1 MLPARPR
8 SGSGSI
14 ALLRSTA
21 SAALTCAV
29 FAVLLFVSPA
39 LASETVIGFDD
50 LPVGTPVADQY
61 EAQGLKLGTGT
72 ELGPKSF
79 GAGDCGSPKVSEGQS
94 PMEAFSPPRYA
105 VLAKCPPAGA
115 PKSSGTYGALLVHP
129 RGSVSVELRLVAPA
143 AKLVNV
149 RLTGYDSAGQAVASA
164 EGEPGVGAWKPVT
177 ISPAGGAE
185 TVSYFSIATTEPSE
199 EEIAIDNLSFES
211 LGEETGGGKPGGEKP
226 GENPGGGS
234 PGSGATGGPPPP
246 PVAAAVSLQTP
257 APYSGES
264 IALSGAGSQPGDGH
278 IISYDWDL
286 NGDGKIDTSTGT
298 NPIVHLILAPGAHTI
313 GLTVTNSRKESSG
326 TRFGLTIPSV
336 TSMIPPADGGEGE
349 CLKTYDQGDVHL
361 VAECI
366 QKLPS
371 GGEVIASRQVG
382 LDGMELAS
390 ADGGFGVF
398 KIRTV
403 KQLGVGSTVQL
414 SGSTVNV
421 ELLNTPI
428 GDVVL
433 GARNLESEPV
443 TLAFEAFHP
452 PSALKALSSSRHR
465 RAHAAGE
472 GKTLVMAFAVAH
484 KCGSGDK
491 KVGCCPPQANTSCA
505 ELPGSFPLTGQV
517 AVYLNKKG
525 QALIDVQVGLEL
537 TSVNFQATGALE
549 IQADRETGVSLD
561 SLKFTIPEAGLAEIF
576 KVKDASFVYYFPS
589 DPEESKR
596 DSWQAKAT
604 ITFGP
609 LEQPGLEAELAFK
622 KGEFQSASM
631 VFTAPAGA
639 GVPIYPGI
647 ELNKLGA
654 SVGVNPLAFG
664 GVLGASIATQLE
676 LTLEFK
682 FREATSTEL
691 GFFGGQ
697 GKLTYKDD
705 DIATLAADVYSDG
718 YTDARLAID
727 LHFPFDSTEP
737 VIRVGGS
744 LGFWDEPNSGLWQA
758 EGEAYLKLW
767 VISAEVAVLVNN
779 QYAAGCA
786 AAGEFGVQGRY
797 RLSDGNVDGGFFGF
811 KKCSDEL
818 KQYQEKPLVT
828 HSGGFVGGE
837 SARFLNGQGFPGGFA
852 QGPLAVAGQS
862 PVVGGQGSVVGG
874 QGSVV
879 GGQGLVLGGHQ
890 GHGGG
895 GAGPYAHMA
904 AQSQAFTL
912 PGSTPGQE
920 LRITS
925 SSGTPVV
932 RIAGPAGQV
941 YTTPSAPGQILTTGN
956 EFISA
961 VAPDPHQV
969 IVFLRRPKGGEWR
982 LQSVPGSAPVS
993 KLETAEDVPP
1003 ATVKA
1008 HVRHVRGRAY
1018 SLAYRVANFVPGMH
1032 VRFVERGRDTTHVL
1046 GIANVAHGTIRFV
1059 PQEGLSRPRTIVA
1072 YLLNRE
1078 GMTRRELPVTR
1089 YTAPSAVRGGR
1100 PRGVRI
1106 VRHGTTALVSWG
1118 AAPGAREYRIK
1129 VRGDDGRVQ
1138 TFFRK
1143 SGRRSVQIAGVLS
1156 FDAYTATVVAEGGP
1170 NLLSGRPA
1178 SARLAP
1184 VKVKPP
1190 RRAKRRAGKRKG

>member
-1 MLPARPR
+1 MC
-8 SGSGSI
+8 
-14 ALLRSTA
+14 
-21 SAALTCAV
+21 AALAASL
-29 FAVLLFVSPA
+29 FASPA
-39 LASETVIGFDD
+39 LASETAIGFDN
-50 LPVGTPVADQY
+50 LSQGEVVASQY
-61 EAQGLKLGTGT
+61 EAQGLKLGTAT
-72 ELGPKSF
+72 EF
-79 GAGDCGSPKVSEGQS
+79 GQTSPGVGDCGSPTV
-94 PMEAFSPPRYA
+94 EAGTAATPAASAPNYA
-105 VLAKCPPAGA
+105 ILPACPGGGPLF
-115 PKSSGTYGALLVHP
+115 KGTYGALLGGP
-129 RGSVSVELRLVAPA
+129 RGSLSVE
-143 AKLVNV
+143 V
-149 RLTGYDSAGQAVASA
+149 RNRTIGTPGASVLIVGYDTTGHEVA
-164 EGEPGVGAWKPVT
+164 EGKGEANTAAWHLVT
-177 ISPAGGAE
+177 ATLSGSAKISYFLIRTAIAGGA
-185 TVSYFSIATTEPSE
+185 S
-199 EEIAIDNLSFES
+199 IAIDNIRYENVSK
-211 LGEETGGGKPGGEKP
+211 ETGGEEKP
-226 GENPGGGS
+226 GEKPAGGNPGGGS
-234 PGSGATGGPPPP
+234 PVGGPPPP
-246 PVAAAVSLQTP
+246 PIAAVVSLLTP
-257 APYSGES
+257 SPYAGEP
-264 IALSGAGSQPGDGH
+264 IAISGAGSQPGSGH
-278 IISYDWDL
+278 VISYDWDT

-298 NPIVHLILAPGAHTI
+298 NPVAHLILAPGAHTI
-313 GLTVTNSRKESSG
+313 GLTVTNSNRESSS
-326 TRFGLTIPSV
+326 TRFGMTIPSV
-336 TSMIPPADGGEGE
+336 TQMTPPADGGEGE
-349 CLKTYDQGDVHL
+349 CQKTYDQGNVHV

-382 LDGMELAS
+382 LDGMDLAS
-390 ADGGFGVF
+390 LDGGFGIF
-398 KIRTV
+398 KIQTV
-403 KQLGVGSTVQL
+403 KQLGIGSTVRM
-414 SGSTVNV
+414 SGSSVNV

-433 GARNLESEPV
+433 GARNLESEPI

-452 PSALKALSSSRHR
+452 PSTFKALSSSRLR

-472 GKTLVMAFAVAH
+472 SKSLVMAFAVAH

-525 QALIDVQVGLEL
+525 QVLIDVQVALEL
-537 TSVNFQATGALE
+537 SSVNFQATGALE

-589 DPEESKR
+589 DPEVSKR

-727 LHFPFDSTEP
+727 LHFPFDSSDP

-818 KQYQEKPLVT
+818 KQYQQKPLVT

-837 SARFLNGQGFPGGFA
+837 SALFRTHA
-852 QGPLAVAGQS
+852 AGAA
-862 PVVGGQGSVVGG
+862 PR
-874 QGSVV
+874 
-879 GGQGLVLGGHQ
+879 
-890 GHGGG
+890 
-895 GAGPYAHMA
+895 AHEA
-904 AQSQAFTL
+904 AESQAFTL

-920 LRITS
+920 LRIIS
-925 SSGTPVV
+925 RSGTPVV
-932 RIAGPAGQV
+932 RIAGPGGQV
-941 YTTPSAPGQILTTGN
+941 YTTPSAPGQLATTGN

-961 VAPDPHQV
+961 IAPDPHQV
-969 IVFLRRPKGGEWR
+969 LVFLRHPKGGEWR
-982 LQSVPGSAPVS
+982 LQSLPGSAPVS
-993 KLETAEDVPP
+993 GLETAEDVPP
-1003 ATVKA
+1003 ATIKARVK
-1008 HVRHVRGRAY
+1008 HSRGRSY
-1018 SLAYRVANFVPGMH
+1018 SLAYRVGHLVPGMH
-1032 VRFVERGRDTTHVL
+1032 VRFVERGHDSTHVL
-1046 GIANVAHGTIRFV
+1046 GTVGGARGVIKFT
-1059 PQEGLSRPRTIVA
+1059 PQEGLSRPRTIGA

-1078 GMTRRELPVTR
+1078 GMPRRELMVTH
-1089 YTAPSAVRGGR
+1089 YMAPAALRAGR

-1106 VRHGTTALVSWG
+1106 VRHGTSALVSWG

-1129 VRGDDGRVQ
+1129 VRGGDGRVQ

-1143 SGRRSVQIAGVLS
+1143 AARRGVQIVGLLP
-1156 FDAYTATVVAEGGP
+1156 FDAYSATVVAEGGP
-1170 NLLSGRPA
+1170 NLLSGP
-1178 SARLAP
+1178 SATGGLVA
-1184 VKVKPP
+1184 VKVKPV
-1190 RRAKRRAGKRKG
+1190 RRTKRRAGKKKG

>member
-1 MLPARPR
+1 MTTVRARLGLGPAGLF
-8 SGSGSI
+8 SG
-14 ALLRSTA
+14 TA
-21 SAALTCAV
+21 SAALACAV
-29 FAVLLFVSPA
+29 LATMLFASPA
-39 LASETVIGFDD
+39 RASETVIGFDD
-50 LPVGTPVADQY
+50 LSAGMLVANQY
-61 EAQGLKLGTGT
+61 EAQGLKLGHAAD
-72 ELGPKSF
+72 F
-79 GAGDCGSPKVSEGQS
+79 GQAPPPAGDCGSPTVEKEKV
-94 PMEAFSPPRYA
+94 PLTAFSTPNYA
-105 VLAKCPPAGA
+105 VLAKCAPVGA
-115 PKSSGTYGALLVHP
+115 LKSSGTYGALLAHP
-129 RGSVSVELRLVAPA
+129 RGSLSMELQDINPGPVVT
-143 AKLVNV
+143 KLK
-149 RLTGYDSAGQAVASA
+149 LTGYDSGGKVVTSA
-164 EGEPGVGAWKPVT
+164 EGEPGLGSWKRIAITLPGAAKT
-177 ISPAGGAE
+177 I
-185 TVSYFSIATTEPSE
+185 SYFSIVTAEHSE
-199 EEIAIDNLSFES
+199 DEIAIDDLSYES
-211 LGEETGGGKPGGEKP
+211 AGEETGGGGKEKP
-226 GENPGGGS
+226 GEEKPGEEKPGETPGGGGNPGGG
-234 PGSGATGGPPPP
+234 PPTGGPPVAPI
-246 PVAAAVSLQTP
+246 AAAVSLQTP
-257 APYSGES
+257 NPYSGEP
-264 IALSGAGSQPGDGH
+264 IALSGAGSQPGNGH
-278 IISYDWDL
+278 VISYDWDL
-286 NGDGKIDTSTGT
+286 NGDGRVDTSTGT
-298 NPIVHLILAPGAHTI
+298 NPTVHLILAPGVHTI
-313 GLTVTNSRKESSG
+313 GLTVTNSNRESSS
-326 TRFGLTIPSV
+326 TRFGLTIPSI

-349 CLKTYDQGDVHL
+349 CQKTYDQGDVHI

-366 QKLPS
+366 QRLPS

-390 ADGGFGVF
+390 LDGGFGIF
-398 KIRTV
+398 KIQTV
-403 KQLGVGSTVQL
+403 KKLGIGSTVQL
-414 SGSTVNV
+414 SGSPVNV

-433 GARNLESEPV
+433 GARNLESEPI

-452 PSALKALSSSRHR
+452 PSALKALSSSRLK

-472 GKTLVMAFAVAH
+472 SKTLVMAFAVAH

-549 IQADRETGVSLD
+549 IQADRETGISLD

-727 LHFPFDSTEP
+727 LHFPFDSSDP

-758 EGEAYLKLW
+758 EGEAFIKLW
-767 VISAEVAVLVNN
+767 VLSAEGAVLVNN
-779 QYAAGCA
+779 TYAAGCV

-837 SARFLNGQGFPGGFA
+837 SARFITGQGFPA
-852 QGPLAVAGQS
+852 ELATANPAS
-862 PVVGGQGSVVGG
+862 SRKRT
-874 QGSVV
+874 SANA
-879 GGQGLVLGGHQ
+879 
-890 GHGGG
+890 
-895 GAGPYAHMA
+895 AGPYAHLA
-904 AQSQAFTL
+904 ADSQGFTL
-912 PGSTPGQE
+912 PPSTPGQE

-932 RIAGPAGQV
+932 RIAGPGGQI
-941 YTTPSAPGQILTTGN
+941 YTTPSTPGQLVTTGD

-982 LQSVPGSAPVS
+982 MQSVPGSAPVS

-1003 ATVKA
+1003 VTIKA
-1008 HVRHVRGRAY
+1008 HVKRVHGRAY
-1018 SLAYRVANFVPGMH
+1018 SLAWRLANFVPGTH
-1032 VRFVERGRDTTHVL
+1032 VRFVERGRDTTHVV
-1046 GIANVAHGTIRFV
+1046 GTANAARGTIQFV

-1072 YLLNRE
+1072 YVLNHE
-1078 GMTRRELPVTR
+1078 GLPRRELSVTH
-1089 YTAPSAVRGGR
+1089 YLAPSALKAGR
-1100 PRGVRI
+1100 PRGVRF
-1106 VRHGTTALVSWG
+1106 VRHGTSAIVSWG
-1118 AAPGAREYRIK
+1118 AAPGAREYRVK
-1129 VRGDDGRVQ
+1129 VRGADGRVQ

-1143 SGRRSVQIAGVLS
+1143 AGRRSVQIGGVLS
-1156 FDAYTATVVAEGGP
+1156 FDAYTATVVGEGGP
-1170 NLLSGRPA
+1170 NLLSGPSA
-1178 SARLAP
+1178 TARLAP
-1184 VKVKPP
+1184 VKVKPIH
-1190 RRAKRRAGKRKG
+1190 RTKRRRIKKKG